1 VNTTDFIGV
10 QYYQRLTMA
19 FDLASPGTLFSQ
31 PTLTTSAQISDLG
44 HSEIHPEGLYRL
56 LLQTSRYGKPIYIT
70 ENGVADAHDR
80 HRPAFLVNHLK
91 QVWKAI
97 RDGVPVKGYY
107 HWSLT
112 DNFEWAEGWNL
123 RFGLIEVDPLTQER
137 RMRPSGQ
144 LYSAICTANALAT
157 QAVTPPAAEA
167 KPIAIT
173 QTRMKRL

>member
-1 VNTTDFIGV
+1 
-10 QYYQRLTMA
+10 MA

-31 PTLTTSAQISDLG
+31 HTPTPGASVSDLG
-44 HSEIHPEGLYRL
+44 HSEIHPEGLYQL
-56 LLQTSRYGKPIYIT
+56 LRQTARYGKPIYIT
-70 ENGVADAHDR
+70 ENGVADAQDQ
-80 HRPAFLVNHLK
+80 HRPAFLVNHLR

-123 RFGLIEVDPLTQER
+123 RFGLIEVDPVTQQR

-144 LYSAICTANALAT
+144 VYRAICTANALAP
-157 QAVTPPAAEA
+157 QAITPPVD
-167 KPIAIT
+167 
-173 QTRMKRL
+173 